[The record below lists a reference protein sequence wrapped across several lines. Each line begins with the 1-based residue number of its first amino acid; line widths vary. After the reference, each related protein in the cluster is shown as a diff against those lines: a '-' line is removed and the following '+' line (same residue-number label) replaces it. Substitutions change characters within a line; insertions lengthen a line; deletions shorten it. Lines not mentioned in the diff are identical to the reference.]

1 MFEYFP
7 VSIGV
12 ANVSDFQ
19 GRLEPKPAH
28 VASNRSGAG
37 FAEVVEVLLSSR
49 GLR

>member
-19 GRLEPKPAH
+19 GGLEPKPAY
-28 VASNRSGAG
+28 VARNRSGTG
-37 FAEVVEVLLSSR
+37 FAEVVGVLLSSA